1 MIGRTQAPARTRFEV
16 PSQAGGSIN
25 NVGGDLYVGEGRRRS
40 ASIARVVAALG
51 LALFFAGM
59 FLVGT
64 VGIAVY
70 QDTDWT
76 ADAIDLEVPSHAI
89 HAGALVVAGIV
100 LNRFGRLFA
109 R

>member
-1 MIGRTQAPARTRFEV
+1 
-16 PSQAGGSIN
+16 
-25 NVGGDLYVGEGRRRS
+25 VGESTRAEAGTQLGR
-40 ASIARVVAALG
+40 ALAALG

-76 ADAIDLEVPSHAI
+76 ADVIDPRVPGYAVHA
-89 HAGALVVAGIV
+89 AALVLAGLA
-100 LNRFGRLFA
+100 LNRVGRVLA
-109 R
+109 GR